1 MNVDEALRLFAEN
14 EAFPREAMAWALAH
28 WDEVSAR
35 FIARLRA
42 FAAGG
47 GDAATEDQVFCIVHL
62 CAQARDDRAY
72 EPLCRMIAAD
82 PDIERW
88 LGDAVTETLPGI
100 LINTF
105 DSDLEPLTRA
115 IESSKADE
123 AARGS
128 ALAALGYLVR
138 SKGAMGEEA
147 MRAYLRHLRRDARPR
162 QAEGLWFCWGQTAA
176 ALGFEDLKQE
186 LVLLHKEGV
195 LEPRALGLDDFD
207 ALAAVAREHP
217 TGLAG
222 FGKCQVGPLDDA
234 VGKLESWSRGGDDE
248 VEAGAEG
255 YEGLEP
261 GPFEAPYI
269 NPLRDVGRNDPC
281 PCGSGKKYKKC
292 CLPA

>member
-14 EAFPREAMAWALAH
+14 EAFPREAMDWALAH

-47 GDAATEDQVFCIVHL
+47 GDAVTEDQVFCIVHL
-62 CAQARDDRAY
+62 CAQAHETRAY

-105 DSDLEPLTRA
+105 DGDLEPLTRA
-115 IESSKADE
+115 IESPKADE

-147 MRAYLRHLRRDARPR
+147 MRAYLRQLRRDGRPR
-162 QAEGLWFCWGQTAA
+162 EAEGLWLGWGETAA
-176 ALGFEDLKQE
+176 ALGLDDLKRE

-195 LEPRALGLDDFD
+195 LDPRVFGLDDFD
-207 ALAAVAREHP
+207 SFAAFAHEDP
-217 TGLAG
+217 TGLGG
-222 FGKCQVGPLDDA
+222 FDKCQVGPLDDA
-234 VGKLESWSRGGDDE
+234 VGKLESWSWDGEDEAEDEEHGG
-248 VEAGAEG
+248 
-255 YEGLEP
+255 LQP
-261 GPFEAPYI
+261 GPFDAPYV
-269 NPLRDVGRNDPC
+269 NPLRTVGRNDPC